1 MELSARK
8 QAILLAVVDAYIRTG
23 EPVGS
28 KALTEIL
35 ENAPSSATLR
45 NEMSELSELGYLE
58 QPHTS
63 AGRVPTSSAYRLYV
77 NSLPKT
83 QFLLEQGRKELIDSM
98 LFSVSSD
105 PEHIPAGICRIVSR
119 LTGLPAIS
127 ATVAGSECYLKSVKL
142 LPLGRHT
149 AMLVAFASNGRAK
162 SRLCRVS
169 SPLTEKSVLV
179 FESLVNRWVVGVHA
193 SEFTPAFMQS
203 IMVSAGADALTL
215 MPILTELN
223 EIIEEVSR
231 ATLELGGEANIFSVC
246 DSDRDARDI
255 LSIFDHREAL
265 ISMLSEASQP
275 LNLLFGSEMSFAKRS
290 PLALIVTSYDN
301 GNGNFGRIG
310 VLGPERLE
318 YKQIIPSL
326 SYIAKRAGDIM
337 TQAIKDME
345 D

>member
-8 QAILLAVVDAYIRTG
+8 QAILMAIVDAYIRTG

-28 KALTEIL
+28 KSLVEIL

-45 NEMSELSELGYLE
+45 NEMSELCELGFLE

-63 AGRVPTSSAYRLYV
+63 AGRVPTSSAYRIYV
-77 NSLPKT
+77 DSLPKT
-83 QFLLEQGRKELIDSM
+83 YNLLDEGRKELIDKM
-98 LFSVSSD
+98 LYSVSGD

-119 LTGLPAIS
+119 LTGLPSIS
-127 ATVAGSECYLKSVKL
+127 ATVAGAECFLKSVKL

-162 SRLCRVS
+162 SRLCRLA
-169 SPLTEKSVLV
+169 SPLTEQTVLV
-179 FESLVNRWVVGVHA
+179 FENLVNKSVIGVKA
-193 SEFTPAFMQS
+193 SDITPAFMQS
-203 IMVSAGADALTL
+203 IMVSAGTDALTL

-231 ATLELGGEANIFSVC
+231 ATLELSGESSIFSVC
-246 DSDRDARDI
+246 QSDRDARDI

-265 ISMLSEASQP
+265 VSMLSEADEP
-275 LNLLFGSEMSFAKRS
+275 LNLLFGSEMSFAKRCPS
-290 PLALIVTSYDN
+290 TLIVTAYHN

-310 VLGPERLE
+310 VVGPERME

-326 SYIAKRAGDIM
+326 SYIAKRAGDLM

>member
-77 NSLPKT
+77 DSLPKA
-83 QFLLEQGRKELIDSM
+83 QFFLEQSRKELIDSL

-105 PEHIPAGICRIVSR
+105 PERIPAGICRIVSR

-169 SPLTEKSVLV
+169 SPLTEKSVSV
-179 FESLVNRWVVGVHA
+179 FEGLVNRWVVGVHA

-265 ISMLSEASQP
+265 ISMLSEANKP

-290 PLALIVTSYDN
+290 PLALIVTSYDS

-326 SYIAKRAGDIM
+326 SYIAQRAGDIM

>member
-8 QAILLAVVDAYIRTG
+8 RAILLAVVDAYIRTG
-23 EPVGS
+23 EPIGS

-45 NEMSELSELGYLE
+45 NEMSELSELGFLA

-77 NSLPKT
+77 DSLPSPHL
-83 QFLLEQGRKELIDSM
+83 FLDQGRKELIDSM

-105 PEHIPAGICRIVSR
+105 PEHIPAGIGRIISR

-127 ATVAGSECYLKSVKL
+127 ATVAGSECYLKNVKL

-149 AMLVAFASNGRAK
+149 AMLVAFASNGRTK

-169 SPLTEKSVLV
+169 SPLTEKSVQV
-179 FESLVNRWVVGVHA
+179 FENLVNKSVIGVKA
-193 SEFTPAFMQS
+193 GEITPAFMQS
-203 IMVSAGADALTL
+203 VMVSAGAEALAL
-215 MPILTELN
+215 MPILSELN
-223 EIIEEVSR
+223 EIIEEIGR
-231 ATLELGGEANIFSVC
+231 ATLELNGEANIFSVC
-246 DSDRDARDI
+246 RNDAVARDI

-265 ISMLSEASQP
+265 VSMLTEANEP
-275 LNLLFGSEMSFAKRS
+275 LNLLFGSEMTFAKKC
-290 PLALIVTSYDN
+290 PLALIVTAYDS

-310 VLGPERLE
+310 VVGPERLE

-326 SYIAKRAGDIM
+326 SYIAERAGDIM
-337 TQAIKDME
+337 AQAIKDME

>member
-1 MELSARK
+1 
-8 QAILLAVVDAYIRTG
+8 
-23 EPVGS
+23 
-28 KALTEIL
+28 
-35 ENAPSSATLR
+35 
-45 NEMSELSELGYLE
+45 
-58 QPHTS
+58 
-63 AGRVPTSSAYRLYV
+63 
-77 NSLPKT
+77 
-83 QFLLEQGRKELIDSM
+83 
-98 LFSVSSD
+98 
-105 PEHIPAGICRIVSR
+105 
-119 LTGLPAIS
+119 
-127 ATVAGSECYLKSVKL
+127 
-142 LPLGRHT
+142 
-149 AMLVAFASNGRAK
+149 
-162 SRLCRVS
+162 
-169 SPLTEKSVLV
+169 
-179 FESLVNRWVVGVHA
+179 VGVHA

-265 ISMLSEASQP
+265 ISMLSEANKP

-326 SYIAKRAGDIM
+326 SYIAQRAGDIM

>member
-1 MELSARK
+1 MELSQRK
-8 QAILLAVVDAYIRTG
+8 QAILMAVVDAYIRTG
-23 EPVGS
+23 EPIGS
-28 KALTEIL
+28 KLLTEIL

-45 NEMSELSELGYLE
+45 NEMSELCELGFLE

-63 AGRVPTSSAYRLYV
+63 AGRVPTSNAYRLYV
-77 NSLPKT
+77 EKIPSSDI
-83 QFLLEQGRKELIDSM
+83 FLEQSKRALIDR
-98 LFSVSSD
+98 LFSSISSD
-105 PEHIPAGICRIVSR
+105 PEYIPAGICRIVSR

-127 ATVAGSECYLKSVKL
+127 ATVSGSECFLKSVRL

-149 AMLVAFASNGRAK
+149 AMLVVFASNGRSK

-169 SPLTEKSVLV
+169 APLNEKNVSV
-179 FESLVNRWVVGVHA
+179 FENLVNRWVIGVHA
-193 SEFTPAFMQS
+193 NEITPAFMQS

-223 EIIEEVSR
+223 EIIEEISR

-246 DSDRDARDI
+246 KSDRDARDI

-265 ISMLSEASQP
+265 VSMLADATKP
-275 LNLLFGSEMSFAKRS
+275 LNLLFGSEMSFAKKTPS
-290 PLALIVTSYDN
+290 SLIVTTYNN

-310 VLGPERLE
+310 VIGPERIE
-318 YKQIIPSL
+318 YKEIIPSL
-326 SYIAKRAGDIM
+326 SYIAKKTGDIM
-337 TQAIKDME
+337 SEAIKDME